1 MPETKSVV
9 SYMIS
14 EYIGLLG
21 VVVILVGGF
30 YIFYNNRQKNQ
41 RIKSVI
47 ASQQDVSYPLRL
59 QAYERMIL
67 FLERIKPQSLLTR
80 IQLEGMSVLDL
91 QSTILRDVRA
101 EFDHNAAQQLYISK
115 ETWDKIS
122 TAATTVSASLVHG
135 ISQSPEGLD
144 TKGVVVHLLQNEDT
158 NTTLLIQ
165 NAINAIKDEAQING

>member
-1 MPETKSVV
+1 
-9 SYMIS
+9 MIS

-21 VVVILVGGF
+21 VVVILLGGF
-30 YIFYNNRQKNQ
+30 YIFYTSRQRNQ
-41 RIKSVI
+41 RIRSVSV
-47 ASQQDVSYPLRL
+47 AQQDVSYPLRL

-80 IQLEGMSVLDL
+80 IQLEGMSRLDL

-115 ETWDKIS
+115 ETWEKIS
-122 TAATTVSASLVHG
+122 VAATTVSGSLVHT

-144 TKGVVVHLLQNEDT
+144 TKGVVVHLLQHEDVT
-158 NTTLLIQ
+158 ATQLIQ
-165 NAINAIKDEAQING
+165 NAINAIKDEAEINIITN